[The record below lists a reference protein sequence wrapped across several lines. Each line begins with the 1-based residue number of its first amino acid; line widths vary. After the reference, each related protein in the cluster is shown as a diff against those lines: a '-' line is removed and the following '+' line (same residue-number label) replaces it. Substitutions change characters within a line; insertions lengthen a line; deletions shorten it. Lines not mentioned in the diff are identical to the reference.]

1 MKQENT
7 IKLIKKGGFYNVY
20 NDDYYILYYL
30 FDYKITNN
38 KLGFPI
44 SIIAKVVTIL
54 ENNHIN
60 YYITESEKQQYT
72 NNNYLKYLNLG
83 KVKYAKKSMKKTIE
97 EQINLLSA
105 TQTEELLNI
114 IKRYLDEQQI

>member
-7 IKLIKKGGFYNVY
+7 VKLIKKGGFYNVY
-20 NDDYYILYYL
+20 NDDCYILYYL

-44 SIIAKVVTIL
+44 SIITKVITIL

-72 NNNYLKYLNLG
+72 NNSYSKYLNLG
-83 KVKYAKKSMKKTIE
+83 KVKYAKEMMKKTIE
-97 EQINLLSA
+97 EKINLLSA
-105 TQTEELLNI
+105 AQTEELLNI

>member
-7 IKLIKKGGFYNVY
+7 VKLTKKGGFYNVY
-20 NDDYYILYYL
+20 NDDCYIFYYL
-30 FDYKITNN
+30 LGYKITNN

-44 SIIAKVVTIL
+44 SIIAKVITIL

-60 YYITESEKQQYT
+60 YYITESKKQQYT

-83 KVKYAKKSMKKTIE
+83 KVKYTKERMKRTIE